1 MLFLQPR
8 KYPWRLRCNLEIHK
22 LLINKFKKYDLRTI
36 RFGTVREEAHIP
48 GNEKLP
54 DPDGRVVITLNEVNY
69 IRFSLGKQEL
79 INQSDL
85 NDLRARLLAS
95 AESANN

>member
-1 MLFLQPR
+1 M
-8 KYPWRLRCNLEIHK
+8 YV
-22 LLINKFKKYDLRTI
+22 LLDSELCEKKRI
-36 RFGTVREEAHIP
+36 FQE
-48 GNEKLP
+48 NEKLP
-54 DPDGRVVITLNEVNY
+54 EPDGRVVITLNEVNY

-85 NDLRARLLAS
+85 NGLRARLLTS

>member
-1 MLFLQPR
+1 MI
-8 KYPWRLRCNLEIHK
+8 YV
-22 LLINKFKKYDLRTI
+22 LLDSELCEKKRI
-36 RFGTVREEAHIP
+36 FQE
-48 GNEKLP
+48 NEKLP

-85 NDLRARLLAS
+85 NDLRARLLTS
-95 AESANN
+95 AESVNN

>member
-1 MLFLQPR
+1 MI
-8 KYPWRLRCNLEIHK
+8 YV
-22 LLINKFKKYDLRTI
+22 LLDSELCEKKRI
-36 RFGTVREEAHIP
+36 FQE
-48 GNEKLP
+48 NEKLP

-85 NDLRARLLAS
+85 NDLRAKLLTS

>member
-1 MLFLQPR
+1 MI
-8 KYPWRLRCNLEIHK
+8 YV
-22 LLINKFKKYDLRTI
+22 LLDSELCEKKRI
-36 RFGTVREEAHIP
+36 FQE
-48 GNEKLP
+48 NEKLP
-54 DPDGRVVITLNEVNY
+54 EPDGRVVITLNEVNY

-85 NDLRARLLAS
+85 NGLRARLLTS

>member
-1 MLFLQPR
+1 MI
-8 KYPWRLRCNLEIHK
+8 YV
-22 LLINKFKKYDLRTI
+22 LLDSELCEKKRI
-36 RFGTVREEAHIP
+36 FQE
-48 GNEKLP
+48 NEKLP
-54 DPDGRVVITLNEVNY
+54 EPDGRVVITLNEVNY

-85 NDLRARLLAS
+85 TDLSARLLAS

>member
-1 MLFLQPR
+1 MI
-8 KYPWRLRCNLEIHK
+8 YV
-22 LLINKFKKYDLRTI
+22 LLDSELCEKKRI
-36 RFGTVREEAHIP
+36 FQE
-48 GNEKLP
+48 NEKLP
-54 DPDGRVVITLNEVNY
+54 DPDGSVVITLNEVNY

>member
-1 MLFLQPR
+1 MIYVLLDSE
-8 KYPWRLRCNLEIHK
+8 RCE
-22 LLINKFKKYDLRTI
+22 KKRI
-36 RFGTVREEAHIP
+36 FQE
-48 GNEKLP
+48 NEKLP

-85 NDLRARLLAS
+85 NDLRARLLTS

>member
-1 MLFLQPR
+1 MI
-8 KYPWRLRCNLEIHK
+8 YV
-22 LLINKFKKYDLRTI
+22 LLDSELCEKKRI
-36 RFGTVREEAHIP
+36 FQE
-48 GNEKLP
+48 NEKLP
-54 DPDGRVVITLNEVNY
+54 EPDGRVVITLNEVNY

-95 AESANN
+95 AENANN

>member
-1 MLFLQPR
+1 MI
-8 KYPWRLRCNLEIHK
+8 YV
-22 LLINKFKKYDLRTI
+22 LLDSELCEKKRI
-36 RFGTVREEAHIP
+36 FQE
-48 GNEKLP
+48 NEKLP
-54 DPDGRVVITLNEVNY
+54 EPDERVVITLNEVNY

>member
-1 MLFLQPR
+1 MI
-8 KYPWRLRCNLEIHK
+8 YV
-22 LLINKFKKYDLRTI
+22 LLDSELCEKKRI
-36 RFGTVREEAHIP
+36 FQE
-48 GNEKLP
+48 NEKLP

-85 NDLRARLLAS
+85 NDLRARLMTS

>member
-1 MLFLQPR
+1 MI
-8 KYPWRLRCNLEIHK
+8 YV
-22 LLINKFKKYDLRTI
+22 LLDSELCEKKRI
-36 RFGTVREEAHIP
+36 FQE
-48 GNEKLP
+48 NEKLP

-95 AESANN
+95 AKSANN

>member
-1 MLFLQPR
+1 MI
-8 KYPWRLRCNLEIHK
+8 YV
-22 LLINKFKKYDLRTI
+22 LLDSELCKKKRI
-36 RFGTVREEAHIP
+36 FQE
-48 GNEKLP
+48 NEKLP
-54 DPDGRVVITLNEVNY
+54 NPDGRAVITLNEVNY

>member
-1 MLFLQPR
+1 MI
-8 KYPWRLRCNLEIHK
+8 YV
-22 LLINKFKKYDLRTI
+22 LLDSELCEKKRI
-36 RFGTVREEAHIP
+36 FQE
-48 GNEKLP
+48 NEKLP

-85 NDLRARLLAS
+85 NDLRAKLLAS
-95 AESANN
+95 AGSANN

>member
-1 MLFLQPR
+1 MI
-8 KYPWRLRCNLEIHK
+8 YV
-22 LLINKFKKYDLRTI
+22 LLNSELCEKKRI
-36 RFGTVREEAHIP
+36 FQE
-48 GNEKLP
+48 NEKLP
-54 DPDGRVVITLNEVNY
+54 DPDGRVIITLNEVNY

-95 AESANN
+95 AESTNN

>member
-1 MLFLQPR
+1 MI
-8 KYPWRLRCNLEIHK
+8 YV
-22 LLINKFKKYDLRTI
+22 LLDSELCEKKRI
-36 RFGTVREEAHIP
+36 FQE
-48 GNEKLP
+48 NEKLT

-69 IRFSLGKQEL
+69 IRFSPGKQEL

-95 AESANN
+95 TESANN